1 MKRRS
6 NLLLYIVLN
15 IIVSAAT
22 TLAVLTLWDNARRA
36 EVPPPLSGLAVEQ
49 VAGAAEAQDAST
61 VEAVNATQPEPV
73 LTPTLPPLDKP
84 VIQISAVIG
93 VGDLSQEFVLLKRL
107 GEGNLLMTGWSLS
120 GERGSIFIFPAQPE
134 LTLYK
139 DGAVQIYTKTGDDT
153 ATEVYWDREAPAW
166 ESGETL
172 TLLDSNGAER
182 SSYVVP

>member
-6 NLLLYIVLN
+6 NLLLYLILN

-36 EVPPPLSGLAVEQ
+36 EISPPPAGLEVGQIAGVAETHAVPTADSGPAVQLEP
-49 VAGAAEAQDAST
+49 EATA
-61 VEAVNATQPEPV
+61 
-73 LTPTLPPLDKP
+73 TLPPLDQP

-107 GEGNLLMTGWSLS
+107 GDGNLLMTGWRLS
-120 GERGSIFIFPAQPE
+120 GERGSDFTFPAQPE

-139 DGAVQIYTKTGDDT
+139 DGAVQIYTRTGDDT
-153 ATEVYWDREAPAW
+153 ATEVYWDRDAPAW
-166 ESGETL
+166 ESGEIL
-172 TLLDSNGAER
+172 TLYDRNGAER
-182 SSYVVP
+182 STYIVP